1 MVIAPRPKGLGKAVK
16 YDLEQLAARR
26 SIQVPSE
33 FAFVKPFGWMLKK
46 RSLRKVPEEQMEQKG
61 ARCEK
66 TQTQCESEMHR
77 RE

>member
-1 MVIAPRPKGLGKAVK
+1 MEIAPRPKGLGKAVK

-46 RSLRKVPEEQMEQKG
+46 RSLRKEEQVEQKE

-66 TQTQCESEMHR
+66 TCESDMHR
-77 RE
+77 KE